1 MNRDDI
7 QGRVQEALAEQL
19 GLGTHEVTPGA
30 RFEEDLDADSL
41 DLVEVVLRLEEAFE
55 IDIPEEE
62 MQKLKTV
69 GEAVDLVASKLGVP
83 A

>member
-7 QGRVQEALAEQL
+7 QTRVQEALAEQL
-19 GLGTHEVTPGA
+19 GLGPDEITPGA

-62 MQKLKTV
+62 MQLVKTV
-69 GEAVDLVASKLGVP
+69 GEAVELVASKLGV
-83 A
+83 AA

>member
-19 GLGTHEVTPGA
+19 GLGTHEVTPSA